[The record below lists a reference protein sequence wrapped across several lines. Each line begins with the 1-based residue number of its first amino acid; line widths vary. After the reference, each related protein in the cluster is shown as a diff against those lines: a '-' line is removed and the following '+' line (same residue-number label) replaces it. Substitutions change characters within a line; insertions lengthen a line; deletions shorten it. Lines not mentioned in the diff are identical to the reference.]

1 MRLYLRLLGFLSPY
15 RRQFVLSITCML
27 MLALFSGASL
37 GVIAPFMKVLFS
49 QPAEA
54 VQVAPS
60 LELSAGLTG
69 LFQQAKAW
77 FLWWLSSGG
86 RISGIA
92 KLCWIILAVFFVKNL
107 FNYLQRLLT
116 VHIEQHITMD
126 IRNQMYA
133 HLQSLS
139 LGYFQRHKVGMIVS
153 RLTNDVNMVRG
164 AITEGSLSIVRQS
177 LQVAVYL
184 AIVVVA
190 AWKLSLIAMLVLP
203 GCLLLI
209 TLIGR
214 RLRKRGRQL
223 QERIADLTAVVT
235 ETISG
240 IRLVKTFAAEGYEQE
255 KFRRYNRDY
264 YRTVFR
270 FEKMSALSS
279 PLTEYLGAAVGVLII
294 WIAKDYIAGAEA
306 ISPERFF
313 VFLAAA
319 FSMIQPLN
327 GLASVNSTVQ
337 QGLAAAER
345 IFGLLDQVPE
355 VTDRTDAL
363 PVGGFTHSIRFK
375 GVGFS
380 YRVGP
385 GPAAQEDPEAPALQG
400 IDLEI
405 PRGQML
411 ALVGPS
417 GAGKST
423 LADMIPRF
431 YDPTKGQVLLDGRD
445 LRTLDSGSLR
455 RLMGI
460 VGQETIL
467 FHDTL
472 LNNIA
477 YGKRNATLA
486 QVEEAARAANAHQF
500 ISQMPEGYQ
509 TVIGERG
516 VRLSGG
522 ERQRIS
528 IARAILKNPPI
539 LIFDEA
545 TSALDAQSET
555 LVQQAIDRLMANRT
569 SVVIAHRLSTV
580 QRADRIAV
588 LEGGR
593 IVESG
598 RHQELL
604 DRRGLYWKLYNLQFN
619 REAGG

>member
-1 MRLYLRLLGFLSPY
+1 MRLYLRLLGYLSPY
-15 RRQFVLSITCML
+15 RRQFVLSILCML

-49 QPAEA
+49 QPTDA
-54 VQVAPS
+54 VQIVPS
-60 LELSAGLTG
+60 LVLSDGLAGM
-69 LFQQAKAW
+69 FQQAKAW

-86 RISGIA
+86 RVSGIA
-92 KLCWIILAVFFVKNL
+92 KLCWIILAVFFIKNL

-116 VHIEQHITMD
+116 VYIEQHITMD
-126 IRNQMYA
+126 IRNLMYV

-139 LGYFQRHKVGMIVS
+139 LGYFQRHKVGVIVS

-190 AWKLSLIAMLVLP
+190 AWKLSLVAMLVLP

-355 VTDRTDAL
+355 ITDRTDAL
-363 PVGGFTHSIRFK
+363 PVEGFNHSIRFE
-375 GVGFS
+375 GVDFS
-380 YRVGP
+380 YRAGP
-385 GPAAQEDPEAPALQG
+385 GPDALGDQETRALQG
-400 IDLEI
+400 ISLEI
-405 PRGQML
+405 PKGQML

-431 YDPTKGQVLLDGRD
+431 YDPTKGQVLLDGHD

-472 LNNIA
+472 FNNIA
-477 YGKRNATLA
+477 YGKRDATPA

-500 ISQMPEGYQ
+500 ISQMPDGYQ

-545 TSALDAQSET
+545 TSALDAQSEA
-555 LVQQAIDRLMANRT
+555 LVQQAIDRLMSNRT
-569 SVVIAHRLSTV
+569 AIVIAHRLSTV
-580 QRADRIAV
+580 QRADRIVV

-593 IVESG
+593 IVETG

-604 DRRGLYWKLYNLQFN
+604 DRQGLYWKLYNLQFN